1 MRNWSYTIKE
11 GEHAGK
17 TLWSGRYCA
26 VAAFAFCKIKGEW
39 CVLANQRGEGTPDF
53 QGYWNCPCGFLD
65 MEKAEEACSREA
77 FEETGVK
84 IDPSKW
90 ALFGVEQTRN
100 IAITEM

>member
-1 MRNWSYTIKE
+1 MRNWSYTIEE

-65 MEKAEEACSREA
+65 MEKSLL
-77 FEETGVK
+77 
-84 IDPSKW
+84 S
-90 ALFGVEQTRN
+90 
-100 IAITEM
+100 

>member
-1 MRNWSYTIKE
+1 MRNWSYTIEE

-65 MEKAEEACSREA
+65 MEKAEKPAL
-77 FEETGVK
+77 VK
-84 IDPSKW
+84 HLKK
-90 ALFGVEQTRN
+90 LELKLTHLNGLCLELRQTQN
-100 IAITEM
+100 TVITAM

>member
-1 MRNWSYTIKE
+1 MRNWSYTIEE

-53 QGYWNCPCGFLD
+53 QGY
-65 MEKAEEACSREA
+65 
-77 FEETGVK
+77 
-84 IDPSKW
+84 
-90 ALFGVEQTRN
+90 
-100 IAITEM
+100 